1 MLLKESKSKKA
12 KKKNLYG
19 EKVKKSVKN
28 PRTSI
33 LVPYG
38 MPYTHLYGW
47 YQQFAHIAQCP
58 GREASLQQ
66 ALALPQEV
74 RSRREALPTSTLLP
88 GLQNRPLKHYHKSLS
103 PTQLSVAMKCFYF
116 LFFKITRTEC
126 WLIQKYTFLLEV
138 ITLSLMLLN
147 IHLLTATRKSNYL
160 ARKEQEVL
168 K

>member
-1 MLLKESKSKKA
+1 MVVVCWLAFVSTSFFEFAALLRVIACWIIYYSKTPKMLKRRSILS
-12 KKKNLYG
+12 G
-19 EKVKKSVKN
+19 EKRNLCHTTVHATGCRV
-28 PRTSI
+28 TSRGI
-33 LVPYG
+33 
-38 MPYTHLYGW
+38 
-47 YQQFAHIAQCP
+47 
-58 GREASLQQ
+58 
-66 ALALPQEV
+66 
-74 RSRREALPTSTLLP
+74 
-88 GLQNRPLKHYHKSLS
+88 QNRPLKHYHTSLS

-160 ARKEQEVL
+160 AWKEQEVL